1 MDEFNL
7 YENYITDNQ
16 FQPVPFLKINEN
28 DDDIYVEWT
37 NGSRLDKIAYTY
49 YDNAAL
55 WKLILLANP
64 FFLSEGDIQVGDILR
79 LPATKDELFGEIRN
93 SIDLKKAF

>member
-7 YENYITDNQ
+7 YEGYISDNQ
-16 FQPVPFLKINEN
+16 FEPLPYFKIEES
-28 DDDIYVEWT
+28 DDDVYIEWT
-37 NGSRLDKIAYTY
+37 VGSRLDKVAYTY

-64 FFLSEGDIQVGDILR
+64 TFLSEGDIEVGDILR
-79 LPATKDELFGEIRN
+79 LPATKSDLFGAIR
-93 SIDLKKAF
+93 DQKELKAKF